1 MTKLASSDILD
12 FDYTKHAS
20 KPDTSGECNVR
31 RKANLS
37 RHLVLQMTS
46 ASAYGA
52 VQLQRKEKWC
62 VQRPA
67 WQDTDASWHLSWTV
81 VDDQKLEIRDSYS
94 NTTSKPSRLEAAH
107 TTEVDC
113 LFSSPYSE
121 LILTSGST
129 GKTAASWEL
138 SNLNLKL
145 HPFESYKDEIPQV
158 QWSPHNKTILVS
170 NGADCRWGA

>member
-1 MTKLASSDILD
+1 M
-12 FDYTKHAS
+12 
-20 KPDTSGECNVR
+20 
-31 RKANLS
+31 
-37 RHLVLQMTS
+37 
-46 ASAYGA
+46 
-52 VQLQRKEKWC
+52 
-62 VQRPA
+62 
-67 WQDTDASWHLSWTV
+67 
-81 VDDQKLEIRDSYS
+81 DDQKLEIRDSYS
-94 NTTSKPSRLEAAH
+94 NTTSKPSHLEAAH

-145 HPFESYKDEIPQV
+145 HPFESYKDEIPQA

-170 NGADCRWGA
+170 TGADCR